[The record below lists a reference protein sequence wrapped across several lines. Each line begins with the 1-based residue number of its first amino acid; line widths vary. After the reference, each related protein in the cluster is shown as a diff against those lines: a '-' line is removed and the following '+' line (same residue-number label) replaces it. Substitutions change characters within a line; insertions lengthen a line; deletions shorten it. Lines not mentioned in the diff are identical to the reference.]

1 MLSEIPGYDEYMLM
15 SEENMEKK
23 VDWLKSEYQTI
34 RAGRANPRMLDKILV
49 NFYGTMTPINQMANI
64 AVPEARMITI
74 TPWDMNQ
81 VKEIVKAIQTS
92 DLGVN
97 PSDDGRIIRLVFPM
111 PTEERRKEL
120 TKTVKKAAEDARIG
134 IRNERRDLLEQF
146 KKMEKNKEISKDVL
160 DSIEKEVQKLTDRFV
175 NIIDKT
181 SQDKEK
187 EILEI

>member
-1 MLSEIPGYDEYMLM
+1 MLSEIPGYDEYMLLA
-15 SEENMEKK
+15 EENMEKK
-23 VDWLKSEYQTI
+23 VDWLKGEYQTI

-81 VKEIVKAIQTS
+81 VKEVVKAIQTS
-92 DLGVN
+92 GLGVN

-111 PTEERRKEL
+111 PTEERRKEI
-120 TKTVKKAAEDARIG
+120 TKNVKKAAEDAKIG

-160 DSIEKEVQKLTDRFV
+160 DSIEKEVQKLTDSFV
-175 NIIDKT
+175 NIIDKL
-181 SQDKEK
+181 SQNKEK